1 MASLGEIPT
10 KEEEEFST
18 FEDVFAL
25 ALANTG
31 INRFIVDSKNWHK
44 VLYEVCDKYREQ
56 IPQLGVIFF
65 KERPPLPPQSREFYQ
80 LINTLSISGLIS
92 LPNPDYAYIIMD
104 DDQKKRTRDLEA
116 KRLEKYEKQIQ
127 DISAIFEKHLAAAG

>member
-1 MASLGEIPT
+1 MASSGEIPP
-10 KEEEEFST
+10 EVEEEFTT

-25 ALANTG
+25 ALANTNS
-31 INRFIVDSKNWHK
+31 NRFIADSKSWHK

-56 IPQLGVIFF
+56 IPQLGIIFF

-92 LPNPDYAYIIMD
+92 LPNPDYAYIVMD
-104 DDQKKRTRDLEA
+104 DDQKKRTRDLET
-116 KRLEKYEKQIQ
+116 KRLGKYEKQIQ
-127 DISAIFEKHLAAAG
+127 DISAMFEKHLAAER